1 MKPLQNTS
9 FQVSSLLT
17 PSLYVHSHKPRER
30 EEKGERREE
39 KGERREEKREGG
51 QAGER
56 GERERGEE
64 RETALCC
71 SLFFGRA

>member
-39 KGERREEKREGG
+39 KREGG

-64 RETALCC
+64 RETDLCC
-71 SLFFGRA
+71 SLFF